1 MHALRYSDMGCAWL
15 GQGCCTEARAD
26 CLASGAAH
34 AVLKFLFFC
43 SLQVSVDV
51 VLQLPSDHLDL
62 FQVTGELLANATLV
76 TAKSTRTHINAPQP
90 YAYKLARCAQL
101 LCTVMSSVRPAPTP
115 LGNISTSY
123 PN

>member
-1 MHALRYSDMGCAWL
+1 MHAILR
-15 GQGCCTEARAD
+15 
-26 CLASGAAH
+26 
-34 AVLKFLFFC
+34 VLIIC

-90 YAYKLARCAQL
+90 YAYKLARCVQPV
-101 LCTVMSSVRPAPTP
+101 CS
-115 LGNISTSY
+115 
-123 PN
+123 